1 VLTHKGVA
9 ETHPVDWVVLSCGY
23 VSVNGLVDEPADLG
37 DKVVVIGDAVKCRDA
52 EDADNE
58 GFDAGY
64 NA

>member
-1 VLTHKGVA
+1 M
-9 ETHPVDWVVLSCGY
+9 
-23 VSVNGLVDEPADLG
+23 NGLVDELADLG

-52 EDADNE
+52 EDAGNE